1 MSKRD
6 KKLIVVGDR
15 ILIAPEHGKE
25 RTKVGLYLPQTVV
38 DKDSAQEGIVMA
50 TGPGIPLSAPQD
62 VNDEPWKTSHD
73 SQKIQYLPM
82 EAKAGDHVIFLRKS
96 AIEIRFDG
104 KTYLIVPYNAIL
116 VILRENE
123 DESISSGL
131 D

>member
-1 MSKRD
+1 MSKQD

-15 ILIAPEHGKE
+15 ILIAPEQGRE
-25 RTKVGLYLPQTVV
+25 RTKVGLYLPQSVV

-50 TGPGIPLSAPQD
+50 TGPGIPVSAPQD
-62 VNDEPWKTSHD
+62 LNDEPWKS
-73 SQKIQYLPM
+73 SQENQRVQYLPM
-82 EAKAGDHVIFLRKS
+82 EAKVGDHVIFLRKS
-96 AIEIRFDG
+96 AIEIRFEA

-123 DESISSGL
+123 DKSITSGL